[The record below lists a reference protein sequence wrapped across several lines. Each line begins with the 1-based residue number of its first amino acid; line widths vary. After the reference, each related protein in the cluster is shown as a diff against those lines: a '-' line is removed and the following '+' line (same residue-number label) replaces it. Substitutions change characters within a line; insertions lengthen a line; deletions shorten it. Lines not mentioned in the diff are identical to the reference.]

1 MKARTLAVA
10 LHDVE
15 PGTLERCALI
25 RQWLAERGVDRVTLL
40 AIPHAGER
48 KLEPDGACADWL
60 RIRMSDGD
68 AIAQHG
74 MHHHRRHAASRSRD
88 WLADR
93 QGGDAAEFVGLNA
106 QQTAHAVGA
115 GRALLAAAGLQP
127 HGFVAPAYAYTP
139 HLRRTLRSRFA
150 WSAGLLTVQ
159 GARPLRVPAYGLGT
173 STTFKRRT
181 SPAILRTGGVL
192 SIRVLRLDV
201 HPADLDHPRHI
212 AALDDVLGRAA
223 GRRPVTYDELA
234 A

>member
-1 MKARTLAVA
+1 VKARTLAVA

-93 QGGDAAEFVGLNA
+93 QGGDAAEFVGL
-106 QQTAHAVGA
+106 TARETVDAVDA
-115 GRALLAAAGLQP
+115 GRALLAAAGVEP
-127 HGFVAPAYAYTP
+127 RGFVAPAYAYTP
-139 HLRRTLRSRFA
+139 ALRRAVRSRFS
-150 WSAGLLTVQ
+150 WYGGLLAVQ
-159 GARPLRVPAYGLGT
+159 GARPLRVPAHGLGT

-181 SPAILRTGGVL
+181 SPAVL
-192 SIRVLRLDV
+192 WIGSSLATTVVRLDV
-201 HPADLDHPRHI
+201 HPADFDHPRHI
-212 AALDDVLGRAA
+212 AALDGVLDRAA
-223 GRRPVTYDELA
+223 GRRPVTYDELTG
-234 A
+234 